1 MRGGRHRWE
10 QVTSQSPASPFRA
23 GNLVMHFGR
32 GVLGSVLVLRWFALD
47 FFKFSFPLVVFSFLA
62 PIQFVP
68 PLFSGL
74 DSEIVVLTGRYDQN
88 KGQDEDVHCHKGRR
102 WISHLFRMAF
112 GASGVGQFSDSSSE
126 LCELAHLPARDP

>member
-1 MRGGRHRWE
+1 M
-10 QVTSQSPASPFRA
+10 TSQSPASPFRA
-23 GNLVMHFGR
+23 GNLVMHFER

-88 KGQDEDVHCHKGRR
+88 KG
-102 WISHLFRMAF
+102 
-112 GASGVGQFSDSSSE
+112 
-126 LCELAHLPARDP
+126 